1 MATKDKSPVSSIYKR
16 QLMSLDRQRHNMY
29 ENGKFNLD
37 DYLVIVSE
45 EERLLPLCFPDC
57 ADFKHKPLSKK
68 AVQGADPDGELD
80 DAVDG
85 LNPEA

>member
-1 MATKDKSPVSSIYKR
+1 MAKNDKVPENGVYMK
-16 QLMSLDRQRHNMY
+16 QLMSLNRQRTNMY
-29 ENGKFNLD
+29 ESRKFNLG

-57 ADFKHKPLSKK
+57 ADFKDKPLSKK